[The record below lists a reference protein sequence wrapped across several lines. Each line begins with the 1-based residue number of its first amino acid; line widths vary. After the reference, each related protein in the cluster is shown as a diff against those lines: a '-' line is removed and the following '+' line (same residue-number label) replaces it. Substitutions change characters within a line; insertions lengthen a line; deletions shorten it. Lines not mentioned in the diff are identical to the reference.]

1 MDTFLLSLDSDN
13 YRFNDSSG
21 ISFYI
26 NLQIPRRPAVH
37 VTFFLVVLQMFSR
50 YMQKLCLVF
59 IGKDTEQSFRRI
71 VLKGWHGAQECC
83 HQAPPPQLCM
93 QSFTVLLLPSW
104 ALCFDGL
111 A

>member
-37 VTFFLVVLQMFSR
+37 VTFFPCGAANVFKIYAKIMFGFYR
-50 YMQKLCLVF
+50 QGYWAKL
-59 IGKDTEQSFRRI
+59 
-71 VLKGWHGAQECC
+71 
-83 HQAPPPQLCM
+83 
-93 QSFTVLLLPSW
+93 
-104 ALCFDGL
+104 
-111 A
+111 